1 VNGPLS
7 REATAQPGN
16 HDLHLVAEGSPGTPA
31 TPESGAQDQR
41 GTPRRPSQA
50 TRALEMCAGLAL
62 FRTPEGDPYCRI
74 AIGGHLETWSLEST
88 GFRRWLRAEFYR
100 VEGQGLRDG
109 AVGEVVGTLAGAALF
124 GLGSTERPA
133 PIRLAEHAGAIYL
146 DLCTPGW
153 EQVAITPAGWRLVPA
168 AVSPVAFHRTPGL
181 LPLPMPVVG
190 GHLEGLRRFL
200 NARDE
205 DAWRLIVAWLVQAL
219 RPSGPYPVLVLTG
232 QQGSAKTTTG
242 RLLRALVDPH
252 RVPLRRPPREER
264 ELAIAAGN
272 AWVVALDNVSRLP
285 DWLSDGLCCLAT
297 GGGFGAR
304 ALYSDSEEALFSYTR
319 PCLLTSIEDTVERSD
334 LLDRALLVE
343 LAPIP
348 PQARRAERALWLAFA
363 HEHPALLGALLDVVA
378 GALGRVEGLHLPAS
392 PRLADFALWVSA
404 AEPALGWA
412 KGTFLASYAAGRAE
426 ARVRALEASPLVAPL
441 RQLLAACAGG
451 VWEGTATELLA
462 ALEGQADDATR
473 RRRDWP
479 KGGNIL
485 SGALRRLGPNL
496 DVAGLAYEAPARTKE
511 ARLHRLRLATARVE
525 DGRTPS
531 SPPSPASPGGSA
543 PERIASVTGD
553 GAGPANRHH
562 APEHRHPS
570 SPRSSAVPDGQQAH
584 SGDDVS
590 ERNRHLGQ
598 AHRHPPSP
606 PCVHAP
612 EGTAA
617 HTMSGDGGDGGDD
630 GLQPCS
636 ITPSP
641 AAGHSE
647 RAPATQVTSAAAPAA
662 PYTLV
667 TDRAALMAALPTLG
681 EAPVLALDTETTGL
695 DPHTDRLR
703 LLTLATS
710 AHSWLIDTWRIPS
723 WEELLRLVLA
733 APGRTLLGHNLG
745 FDLRFLQARGL
756 ETHGPHLDT
765 MLAAQLLEAGA
776 AQDDG
781 RPRLRYSL
789 AAVAERYLGL
799 RVDKDEQRSD
809 WAQPDLTAA
818 QLFYAAQDGA
828 MLHPL
833 HIRLSADLAAAG
845 LGRAWAIEQ
854 GCLPSLAWLVQAGM
868 PFDQQAWAALS
879 DAALLEQQGLRRA
892 IDTALSGTGANRFGG
907 FTFSPD
913 SPAQV
918 AQVLRRL
925 GIALPD
931 GIGQAG
937 TGTASVD
944 EAALLAVRA
953 AHPVV
958 PLLLA
963 YRDAAKRAGTY
974 GIGWAAQHVN
984 ATTGRIHGDYR
995 QLGAASGRL
1004 SCTRPNLQN
1013 IPRSREYRACF
1024 APAAERALV
1033 KADYATI
1040 ELRLAAVIAEDRAM
1054 LAAFAEG
1061 ADLHRR
1067 TAAEVLGIPEQA
1079 VTREQRQLAKALNFG
1094 LIYGMGA
1101 RTLVE
1106 HAATGY
1112 GVQMSEQ
1119 EAEQHRV
1126 RFFRAYPGIRRWQQ
1140 SLGCAAAETRTLA
1153 GRRRLSVPTFAQ
1165 RANSPVQGSGA
1176 DGLKAALGRLW
1187 RHRHEVPTAR
1197 LVATVHDEV
1206 VAECPAAEAAAV
1218 ADWLQRHMVAGM
1230 EEIVTGRVP
1239 IVVETTIARDWA
1251 GGPLPAAGGACS
1263 PACSST

>member
-1 VNGPLS
+1 
-7 REATAQPGN
+7 
-16 HDLHLVAEGSPGTPA
+16 
-31 TPESGAQDQR
+31 
-41 GTPRRPSQA
+41 
-50 TRALEMCAGLAL
+50 MCAGLAL
-62 FRTPEGDPYCRI
+62 FRTPDCDPYCRI
-74 AIGGHLETWSLEST
+74 AIGGHLETWPLEST

-133 PIRLAEHAGAIYL
+133 PVRLAEHAGAIYL
-146 DLCTPGW
+146 DLCMPGW
-153 EQVAITPAGWRLVPA
+153 EQVAITPEGWRLIPA

-181 LPLPMPVVG
+181 LPLPTPVTG

-205 DAWRLIVAWLVQAL
+205 DAWRLIVAWLVQAM
-219 RPSGPYPVLVLTG
+219 RPTGPYPVLVLTG

-272 AWVVALDNVSRLP
+272 AWVVALDNLSRLP

-348 PQARRAERALWLAFA
+348 PQARRVERALWAAFA
-363 HEHPALLGALLDVVA
+363 REHPALLGALLDVVA
-378 GALGRVEGLHLPAS
+378 GALGRVGGLHLPAT

-412 KGTFLASYAAGRAE
+412 EGAFLASYAAGRAE
-426 ARVRALEASPLVAPL
+426 ARVRALDASPLVVPL
-441 RQLLAACAGG
+441 RQLLEASEGG
-451 VWEGTATELLA
+451 MWEGTATDLLT
-462 ALEGQADDATR
+462 ALEDQADETTR

-496 DVAGLAYEAPARTKE
+496 EAAGLGYEAPARTKG
-511 ARLHRLRLATARVE
+511 ARVHRLRLVTARVE
-525 DGRTPS
+525 DDRKPS
-531 SPPSPASPGGSA
+531 SPPSSASPGSPTPESTAPTTGDDSHPRHRHHRPEHRHPASPGSSA
-543 PERIASVTGD
+543 ASGGQHAPGGDDASER
-553 GAGPANRHH
+553 NRH
-562 APEHRHPS
+562 PRPGHRHPS
-570 SPRSSAVPDGQQAH
+570 SPP
-584 SGDDVS
+584 
-590 ERNRHLGQ
+590 NM
-598 AHRHPPSP
+598 
-606 PCVHAP
+606 HAP
-612 EGTAA
+612 ERTTA
-617 HTMSGDGGDGGDD
+617 HTMPGDADDGGDA
-630 GLQPCS
+630 GLQSCS
-636 ITPSP
+636 PILSP
-641 AAGHSE
+641 AASQPD
-647 RAPATQVTSAAAPAA
+647 RAPVPQVTSAAAPEAA
-662 PYTLV
+662 YTLV
-667 TDRAALMAALPTLG
+667 TDPTALVAALPALG
-681 EAPVLALDTETTGL
+681 AAPVLALDTETTGL

-703 LLTLATS
+703 LLILATG
-710 AHSWLIDTWRIPS
+710 AHSWLVDTWRIPG
-723 WEELLRLVLA
+723 WEDLVRPLLA
-733 APGRTLLGHNLG
+733 DPGKTLLGHNLG
-745 FDLRFLQARGL
+745 FDLRFLLAKGL
-756 ETHGPHLDT
+756 ETRGPHCDT
-765 MLAAQLLEAGA
+765 MLAAQLLEACA

-809 WAQPDLTAA
+809 WAQPELAAA
-818 QLFYAAQDGA
+818 QLHYAAQDGTI
-828 MLHPL
+828 LHPL
-833 HIRLSADLAAAG
+833 HARLSADLAAAG
-845 LGRAWAIEQ
+845 LDRAWAIEQ
-854 GCLPSLAWLVQAGM
+854 GCLPALAWLAHAGM

-879 DAALLEQQGLRRA
+879 DAALIEQQGLRRA
-892 IDTALSGTGANRFGG
+892 IDAALAGTGANRFGG

-918 AQVLRRL
+918 AQVLQRL

-931 GIGQAG
+931 GPCQGGA
-937 TGTASVD
+937 GTASVD
-944 EAALLAVRA
+944 ETALVAVRD

-963 YRDAAKRAGTY
+963 YRDAAKRARTY

-984 ATTGRIHGDYR
+984 ATTGRIHGEYR

-1040 ELRLAAVIAEDRAM
+1040 ELRLAAVIAQDRAM
-1054 LAAFAEG
+1054 LAAFEDG
-1061 ADLHRR
+1061 SDLHRR
-1067 TAAEVLGIPEQA
+1067 TAAEVLGVPERA
-1079 VTREQRQLAKALNFG
+1079 VTKEQRQLAKALNFG

-1112 GVQMSEQ
+1112 GVRLSEQ
-1119 EAEQHRV
+1119 EAEQHRM
-1126 RFFRAYPGIRRWQQ
+1126 RFFRAYPGIRRWHQ
-1140 SLGCAAAETRTLA
+1140 SLGRAAAGTRTLA
-1153 GRRRLSVPTFAQ
+1153 GRRRLAVATFAQ

-1187 RHRHEVPTAR
+1187 RHRHEVPAAQ

-1206 VAECPAAEAAAV
+1206 VAECPAAEAPAV

-1251 GGPLPAAGGACS
+1251 GTPLAAEGGERWA
-1263 PACSST
+1263 ACSSGA